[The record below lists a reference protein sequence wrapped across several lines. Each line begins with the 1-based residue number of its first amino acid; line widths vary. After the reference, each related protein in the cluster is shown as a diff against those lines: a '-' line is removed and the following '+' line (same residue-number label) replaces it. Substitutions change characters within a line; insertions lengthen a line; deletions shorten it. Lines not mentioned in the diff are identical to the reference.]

1 MHRLKHGL
9 HFDEHEFF
17 YEYLLISP
25 SYQLAHKFNSGK
37 VKVYGVT
44 TRARVPALPNIPTLD
59 EQGMKGFSVGVWHGI
74 YAPKKTPKPVIDMLS
89 TELKKV
95 VADPAMK
102 ERFIN
107 IGFDPTP
114 TSSEEMVAVMHK
126 TADDWA
132 PLIKRL
138 NIKLD

>member
-1 MHRLKHGL
+1 MAAGEAGFAFYSASAAMPYVKQGRLRA
-9 HFDEHEFF
+9 
-17 YEYLLISP
+17 
-25 SYQLAHKFNSGK
+25 LA
-37 VKVYGVT
+37 T
-44 TRARVPALPNIPTLD
+44 TGEKRSSTLSDLPTVAEAALPGFETVAWSGLLAPT
-59 EQGMKGFSVGVWHGI
+59 G
-74 YAPKKTPKPVIDMLS
+74 TPKPVIDILS